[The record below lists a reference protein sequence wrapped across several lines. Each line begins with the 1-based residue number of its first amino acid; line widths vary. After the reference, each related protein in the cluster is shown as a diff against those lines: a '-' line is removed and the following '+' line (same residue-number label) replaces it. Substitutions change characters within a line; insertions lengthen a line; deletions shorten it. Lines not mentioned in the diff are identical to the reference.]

1 MAEVAAKVPVT
12 MEDGRIVEF
21 SAKQKLSKTSTIG
34 EDGSV
39 STRFD
44 FRNGAVRSFTVPAD
58 LLLRFAAHGVEQK
71 LGDSIAGETDPDDC
85 VASMDD
91 LIARLSAGEWNVK
104 RAAGEFAGTSILMKA
119 LIEVSGKPAEA
130 IKAYLS
136 TKTAAEKLALRRSS
150 QLKPTIERLE
160 AEKASKSKNAVDTD
174 SLLAELGD
182 IGGDTAKAKKS

>member
-21 SAKQKLSKTSTIG
+21 SAKQKLAKTSTI
-34 EDGSV
+34 EDGVV

-44 FRNGAVRSFTVPAD
+44 FRNGAVRSFTIPGD

-136 TKTAAEKLALRRSS
+136 TKTAGEKLALRRSS
-150 QLKPTIERLE
+150 QLRPTIERLE
-160 AEKASKSKNAVDTD
+160 AEKASKSKNVVDTD

-182 IGGDTAKAKKS
+182 LGASDKKSKA

>member
-12 MEDGRIVEF
+12 MEDGRVVEF
-21 SAKQKLSKTSTIG
+21 SAKQKLAKTSTIG
-34 EDGSV
+34 DDGTV

-44 FRNGAVRSFTVPAD
+44 FRNGAVRSFTVPTD

-136 TKTAAEKLALRRSS
+136 T
-150 QLKPTIERLE
+150 
-160 AEKASKSKNAVDTD
+160 
-174 SLLAELGD
+174 
-182 IGGDTAKAKKS
+182 